1 MPARSS
7 ELGVSRSLTRSLALT
22 ALFLKEQ
29 LWIWPLFAAI
39 VLAIIGTFAREK
51 VDEAIRV
58 KLAADLETIRNA
70 EVAGLE
76 SWLQEQKRNVSSAA
90 RTDDVIRLAA
100 ELESLADKPD
110 VTSHDLVNAPA
121 SDQLA
126 EQLTP
131 WLEEFQY
138 SGWCLAD
145 RKHRIIGSYAEELI
159 GKQSLR
165 GYSEF
170 IEKVFEGKP
179 VVSHP
184 FPSLLMLTDEKGRT
198 SAGVP
203 TMYAFAPIRDAEGK
217 IFAALGFRLR
227 PEVDFTHIM
236 SAARGGKSGETFA
249 FNRDGLL
256 LAGSRFD
263 DELKRMG
270 LIPDLPDAQSIL
282 TLELRDPG
290 VDLTTGVKAALR
302 GSERPLMKGV
312 ADAAQGHSGVDV
324 LGFRDYRGVPVVA
337 AWTWL
342 PEYEFGVLTKTDKDE
357 AYAPLYT
364 VRPIFWGLFG
374 LLAASALGIFVS
386 TVFIS
391 RLRQTARHEAL
402 KALKLGQYELEE
414 KIGQGAM
421 GVVYR
426 GHHAML
432 RRPTAIKLLDTDK
445 TTGVSIARFEREVRL
460 TSQLN
465 HPNTIC
471 IYDFGRTPEGIF
483 YYAMELLDGIDLATL
498 VKSAGP
504 QTEGR
509 VIHLL
514 TQVCGSLNEAHSLG
528 LIHRDIKPA
537 NIMVCQRGGMFDVVK
552 LLDFGL
558 VKAVDV
564 GLESALTSTNSL
576 TGTPLYMSPEAVTNS
591 ETVDARSDL
600 YSLGAVGYFLL
611 TGSALFSGTSVL
623 DVCRQQVD
631 AVPEPP
637 SKRAGRKIDPDL
649 EAIIMECLAKN
660 PNQRPSS
667 AAELA
672 EALWVCE
679 GAGTWTANAAR
690 DWWAGKPPH
699 ITPNS
704 TANNSLP
711 STVVPGIN
719 RTIIGHT
726 SDTGQGST

>member
-7 ELGVSRSLTRSLALT
+7 ELGVSHSLTRSLALT

-29 LWIWPLFAAI
+29 LWIWPLIAAI
-39 VLAIIGTFAREK
+39 ILAVIGIWARAK
-51 VDEAIRV
+51 VDEAIQV

-90 RTDDVIRLAA
+90 RSHDVVRLAA
-100 ELESLADKPD
+100 ELTKLARQPD
-110 VTSHDLVNAPA
+110 VKSRDLVGAPA
-121 SDQLA
+121 AGQLA
-126 EQLTP
+126 AELVP
-131 WLEEFQY
+131 WLEEFKY

-145 RKHRIIGSYAEELI
+145 VDHQIVGSYAEELI
-159 GKQSLR
+159 GKQSLP
-165 GYSEF
+165 GYTEF
-170 IEKVFEGKP
+170 MKRVFEGQP

-184 FPSLLMLTDEKGRT
+184 FPSLLMLADARGRT

-203 TMYAFAPIRDAEGK
+203 TMYTFAPIRDTEGK

-236 SAARGGKSGETFA
+236 SAARGGKTGETFA

-263 DELKRMG
+263 DELKSMG
-270 LIPDLPDAQSIL
+270 LIPDLPGAQSIL

-290 VDLTTGVKAALR
+290 VDLTTGAKAVLR

-312 ADAAQGHSGVDV
+312 ADAAEGHSGVDV
-324 LGFRDYRGVPVVA
+324 EGFRDYRGVPVVA

-342 PEYEFGVLTKTDKDE
+342 PEYEFGVLTKTDRDE

-374 LLAASALGIFVS
+374 LLTTSALAIFVS

-391 RLRQTARHEAL
+391 KLRQTARHEAL
-402 KALKLGQYELEE
+402 KARKLGQYELEE

-421 GVVYR
+421 GIVYR

-432 RRPTAIKLLDTDK
+432 RRPTAIKLLDAEK
-445 TTGVSIARFEREVRL
+445 TTDVSIARFEREVRL

-483 YYAMELLDGIDLATL
+483 YYAMELLDGINLAAL
-498 VKSAGP
+498 VAKAGP

-514 TQVCGSLNEAHSLG
+514 TQVCGSLNEAHGLG

-611 TGSALFSGTSVL
+611 TGSALFTGTSVL

-631 AVPEPP
+631 ATPERP
-637 SKRAGRKIDPDL
+637 SKRAGRQIDPDL
-649 EAIIMECLAKN
+649 EAVILRCLAKN
-660 PNQRPSS
+660 PGDRPQS

-679 GAGTWTANAAR
+679 GAGTWTAHAAR

-711 STVVPGIN
+711 STVIPGIN
-719 RTIIGHT
+719 KTIIGHT
-726 SDTGQGST
+726 SDAGHGSS